1 MVISLRICGDEDAD
15 QPSHL
20 GISEAQAI
28 WNYKHAGT
36 LVPEPPSDFRE
47 DKYRSILTPT
57 TSRLFDEVS
66 QPLKWTVK
74 IGLKSSRTIF
84 EDIMGYTL
92 EPHMYIQ

>member
-57 TSRLFDEVS
+57 TGQLFDEVS
-66 QPLKWTVK
+66 QTLP
-74 IGLKSSRTIF
+74 
-84 EDIMGYTL
+84 YTL
-92 EPHMYIQ
+92 VIYIGVKGSRD